1 MSIDGGAT
9 ESLEGC
15 CRSMTS
21 HDVHRA
27 FDGGSRRA
35 AAALLAVAMVTAPAA
50 AAVKAER
57 SVFGELADGRTVEA
71 VELTT
76 SRGVA
81 ARIINLGATLQ
92 SLRAP
97 DRDGHVDDVVL
108 GYDNAADYLEKG
120 QYFGV
125 TVGRYANRI
134 AGGRFE
140 LDGTR
145 YRLETNDGA
154 NHLHGGTEGF
164 DRKLWEIDRVETG
177 EQGKVVLTHVSPD
190 GTGGYPG
197 TLTATAIYTL
207 NDDGALTV
215 EYRAETDAPTIV
227 NLTNH
232 SYFNLA
238 GQEAPE
244 SVMDHRLTLHAGRYT
259 PVDDGLIPTGEIRPV
274 AGTPLDF
281 TAPTR
286 IGERIRH
293 PHPQLRH
300 GRGYDHNFVID
311 GEAGELRLAARVED
325 PRSGRVLELL
335 TTAPGVQFYSGNF
348 LDGSVTGK
356 GGRSYRQG
364 DGLCL
369 EPQSFPDSPNQ
380 GEFHSPRLDP
390 GETYRNVMVFRLGT
404 RGKDG

>member
-1 MSIDGGAT
+1 M
-9 ESLEGC
+9 
-15 CRSMTS
+15 
-21 HDVHRA
+21 
-27 FDGGSRRA
+27 
-35 AAALLAVAMVTAPAA
+35 LAVAMVTAPAA
-50 AAVKAER
+50 AVEADR
-57 SVFGELADGRTVEA
+57 SVFGELADGRIVEA
-71 VELTT
+71 VLLKNA
-76 SRGVA
+76 RGVA
-81 ARIINLGATLQ
+81 ARIITLGATLQ

-97 DRDGHVDDVVL
+97 DREGNLDDVVL
-108 GYDNAADYLEKG
+108 GYDSAAEYLDKG

-140 LDGTR
+140 LEGTR

-154 NHLHGGTEGF
+154 HHLHGGTEGF
-164 DRKLWEIDRVETG
+164 DRKLWEIDRVESG
-177 EQGKVVLTHVSPD
+177 EQAKVVLTHVSPD
-190 GTGGYPG
+190 GAGGYPG
-197 TLTATAIYTL
+197 TLSATAIYTL
-207 NDDGALTV
+207 NDDGELTV
-215 EYRAETDAPTIV
+215 QYRAETDAPTIV

-259 PVDDGLIPTGEIRPV
+259 PVDAGLIPTGEIRPV

-281 TAPTR
+281 TASTR
-286 IGERIRH
+286 IGDRIRH

-300 GRGYDHNFVID
+300 GRGYDHNFVVNGD
-311 GEAGELRLAARVED
+311 AGELRLAARVED
-325 PRSGRVLELL
+325 PHSGRVLELL

-369 EPQSFPDSPNQ
+369 EPQTFPDSPNQ
-380 GEFHSPRLDP
+380 PGFPSPRLDP
-390 GETYRNVMVFRLGT
+390 GETYRNVMVLRLGT
-404 RGKDG
+404 FGGDG